1 MFIVVV
7 CLRPPSK
14 WLLQTPKQRQ
24 LKLSRRGRI
33 LLCFYGSLFCWLA
46 LTGWLACVTIHNT
59 APKQKFIDRYRR
71 RWLHVPLK
79 RCDVENSCTASCI
92 FYSYCNRLLC
102 VCVCESLS
110 ACMCKWV
117 HFAFTGLL
125 PVTSQLCRTVE
136 NSCTASL
143 SYVGG

>member
-7 CLRPPSK
+7 CLRQSGCC
-14 WLLQTPKQRQ
+14 
-24 LKLSRRGRI
+24 SRRSSGNWNSAVVVSWSYFVVF
-33 LLCFYGSLFCWLA
+33 LWFTFFCWLA

-102 VCVCESLS
+102 VCERLS

>member
-7 CLRPPSK
+7 CLRQSGCC
-14 WLLQTPKQRQ
+14 
-24 LKLSRRGRI
+24 SRRSSGNWNSAVVVSWSYFVLFLWFTF
-33 LLCFYGSLFCWLA
+33 LLADSDWLA
-46 LTGWLACVTIHNT
+46 GMCNNT
-59 APKQKFIDRYRR
+59 QHGTEAEVHWPVSETMITRAFKMLWCRKL
-71 RWLHVPLK
+71 LH
-79 RCDVENSCTASCI
+79 C
-92 FYSYCNRLLC
+92 LLHFLL
-102 VCVCESLS
+102 VLQSFVMCVCESLS